1 LNIIMRN
8 TKLPSLLAALVLTL
22 AGLVTFAPVQAQ
34 TTGQN
39 LLENPGF
46 EDGHY
51 FQDGI
56 AQLVIPNGWRL
67 VWSNQE
73 KIFGGQWDTTR
84 PETVVWNISGAPANE
99 GFYWRDGAY
108 TLKLWNTFA
117 PLWTALTQD
126 VEGLEVGRKYRLA
139 VPVYVDVF
147 EDYVGGQKVL
157 PERKDTAR
165 VRLGAGPAGAAWRDE
180 NAIKYS
186 GWWTA
191 ESITNFHQNY
201 STFVHDFVATQ
212 PTMTVYIEFASTYPH
227 QNNGFFF
234 DAPSLMALNET
245 VAQPTTAPA
254 AQPVNTAQP
263 PSGQPAAPAQP
274 AATVV
279 PPTPRA
285 DGAVVHV
292 VQPGDTM
299 WVIAIQY
306 AQLLGLSP
314 EQALPVLQERNGNP
328 AFLTV
333 GEEVIVLPAG
343 ATTPATGEGTPPAD
357 ATTDPAATVEGG
369 ATGEATAEGG
379 AEEGAAAEATT
390 EVTPEAGTVAGTI
403 CVAAFDD
410 ANNDGQRNEGEELV
424 ANAAISISQANRTVS
439 TYITDGASE
448 PYCFEL
454 NEADSYQLQLYPP
467 ADYAPTT
474 EDNWAVSIA
483 NNESYTVAFGIS
495 QTVAAAE
502 ADSAAEQPETTAQAT
517 EEAAPETTAGGGL
530 FSGNLSMIVLGAAGL
545 LLVLAGVGVYL
556 LRRG

>member
-1 LNIIMRN
+1 MRN
-8 TKLPSLLAALVLTL
+8 TRLPSLLAALIVVL
-22 AGLVTFAPVQAQ
+22 AGLVAFAPVQAQ
-34 TTGQN
+34 TN

-56 AQLVIPNGWRL
+56 VQLVIPNGWRL

-84 PETVVWNISGAPANE
+84 PETVVWNITGAPAGE
-99 GFYWRDGAY
+99 EFYWRDGSY

-139 VPVYVDVF
+139 VPIYVDVF
-147 EDYVGGQKVL
+147 EDFKDGRKVA

-165 VRLGAGPAGAAWRDE
+165 VRLGAGPVGAAWRDE
-180 NAIKYS
+180 NAIGYS

-191 ESITNFHQNY
+191 ESIANFNQSY

-212 PTMTVYIEFASTYPH
+212 PNMTIYIEMASTYPYR
-227 QNNGFFF
+227 NNGFFF
-234 DAPSLMALNET
+234 DAPSLTALNET
-245 VAQPTTAPA
+245 VAQPTAAPA
-254 AQPVNTAQP
+254 AQQPTAAPVA
-263 PSGQPAAPAQP
+263 GQPAAPAAPAAQP
-274 AATVV
+274 ATVV
-279 PPTPRA
+279 APTPRA
-285 DGAVVHV
+285 DGAVVHI
-292 VQPGDTM
+292 VQEGDTM
-299 WVIAIQY
+299 WVIAIRY
-306 AQLLGLSP
+306 ASLLGLSA
-314 EQALPVLQERNGNP
+314 EEALPVLQERNGSP
-328 AFLTV
+328 AFLAP
-333 GEEVIVLPAG
+333 GDEVIILPAG
-343 ATTPATGEGTPPAD
+343 ATTPTAGDGTPAAD
-357 ATTDPAATVEGG
+357 ATTDPAATPEATVEGG
-369 ATGEATAEGG
+369 AT
-379 AEEGAAAEATT
+379 AEATT
-390 EVTPEAGTVAGTI
+390 EGEVAPEGTTEVTPQAGTVAGTI

-410 ANNDGQRNEGEELV
+410 ANNDGQRNEGEALV
-424 ANAAISISQANRTVS
+424 ANAAISISQANRTIS

-467 ADYAPTT
+467 TGYAPTT

-502 ADSAAEQPETTAQAT
+502 ADSAAQPTAPAEAT
-517 EEAAPETTAGGGL
+517 GEAAVEADGGGL
-530 FSGNLSMIVLGAAGL
+530 FGGNLGMIVLGAAGL

>member
-1 LNIIMRN
+1 MRK
-8 TKLPSLLAALVLTL
+8 TKLPSLLAAVIVALVGLT
-22 AGLVTFAPVQAQ
+22 AFAPVQAQ
-34 TTGQN
+34 TN

-84 PETVVWNISGAPANE
+84 PETVVWNSSGAPAGE

-139 VPVYVDVF
+139 VPIYVDVF
-147 EDYVGGQKVL
+147 EDYKDGKKVL

-165 VRLGAGPAGAAWRDE
+165 VRLGAGPVGAAWRDE
-180 NAIKYS
+180 NAIAYS

-191 ESITNFHQNY
+191 ESIANFNQSY

-212 PTMTVYIEFASTYPH
+212 PNMTVFIEMASTYPY

-234 DAPSLMALNET
+234 DAPSLTALNET
-245 VAQPTTAPA
+245 VAQPTAAPA
-254 AQPVNTAQP
+254 AQQPTAAPGADQP
-263 PSGQPAAPAQP
+263 AAPAAPAQP
-274 AATVV
+274 AATIV

-292 VQPGDTM
+292 VQEGDTM

-306 AQLLGLSP
+306 APLLGLP
-314 EQALPVLQERNGNP
+314 AEEALPVLQERNGNP
-328 AFLTV
+328 AFLAP
-333 GEEVIVLPAG
+333 GDEVIILPAG
-343 ATTPATGEGTPPAD
+343 ATTSAAGEGTPAAD
-357 ATTDPAATVEGG
+357 ATTDPAATPEAAGEGG
-369 ATGEATAEGG
+369 ATAEG
-379 AEEGAAAEATT
+379 EGTPEATT

-410 ANNDGQRNEGEELV
+410 ANNDGQRNEGEALV
-424 ANAAISISQANRTVS
+424 ANAAVSISQANRTIS

-467 ADYAPTT
+467 TGYAPTT

-495 QTVAAAE
+495 QTLAAADV
-502 ADSAAEQPETTAQAT
+502 DSAAQPTAPAEAT
-517 EEAAPETTAGGGL
+517 GEAAVEADGGGL
-530 FSGNLSMIVLGAAGL
+530 FSGNLGMIVLGAAGL